1 MSNEINSFNII
12 TFDGGGIKGALSIA
26 LLNRLNEHYPT
37 LVDKASLLGGTST
50 GSFIAIALA
59 YGLPISKIL
68 EIYING
74 GGEYIFSKSYPGII
88 RSKYSTEK
96 VKEVLLN
103 IFPENLT
110 LRDLKKFVVIP
121 TFYLGDN
128 ENEWR
133 PIFYNNI
140 PGSPTENCNV
150 IDVMLYSS
158 AAPIYFPI
166 YKNHIDG
173 GIIANDPSLACLIH
187 ALDDE
192 LAKRIG
198 NIKMISIGTGHSY
211 NRVLVDDDNN
221 WGAMDWIINKE
232 PPYPIVSIALEGN
245 SQFSQVCT
253 SKLLD
258 ENYVRVDPY
267 IDSSIGL
274 DDYKSIQ
281 KLVNIGEECNIDYV
295 LKWIAEKWN

>member
-12 TFDGGGIKGALSIA
+12 TFDGGGIKGALSIT
-26 LLNRLNEHYPT
+26 LLNRLQDHYPT
-37 LVDKASLLGGTST
+37 LLDKTSLLGGTST

-59 YGLPISKIL
+59 YGLSTSKIL
-68 EIYING
+68 DIYTAEN
-74 GGEYIFSKSYPGII
+74 GEYIFSKSYPGVI

-96 VKEVLLN
+96 LKEVLLN
-103 IFPENLT
+103 IFPEELT
-110 LRDLKKFVVIP
+110 LKDLKKFVVIP

-128 ENEWR
+128 ENEWK

-140 PGSPTENCNV
+140 PGSPTENCNA
-150 IDVMLYSS
+150 IDVMLCSS

-173 GIIANDPSLACLIH
+173 GVIANDPSLACLIH
-187 ALDDE
+187 AIDDG
-192 LAKRIG
+192 LAKKIE

-211 NRVLVDDDNN
+211 NRVLVDEDN

-253 SKLLD
+253 LKLLD
-258 ENYVRVDPY
+258 ENYVRIDPY
-267 IDSSIGL
+267 IDSNIGL
-274 DDYKSIQ
+274 DDYKSIS
-281 KLVNIGEECNIDYV
+281 KLINIGEECDIRHV
-295 LKWIAEKWN
+295 LKWIAQKWN